1 MISYNVC
8 ITRTFVSIDLLTHS
22 SIYCSFYLLSL
33 SLSFLRIGSMP
44 HTHTSLP
51 ADVFVRSIIST
62 NDSKKKKKIKYYH
75 NQFLFWSEK
84 NCITLFHLQLTLAVR
99 GGSDQV
105 RGLTEQREHTCNFS
119 TKRVCSKISNAHF
132 FPLLSLHS
140 FFI

>member
-22 SIYCSFYLLSL
+22 SIYCSFYLLSF
-33 SLSFLRIGSMP
+33 SPSHFYESGQCHI
-44 HTHTSLP
+44 HTHRCQQMCLYAVSSLLTI
-51 ADVFVRSIIST
+51 R
-62 NDSKKKKKIKYYH
+62 KRKIKHYY